1 MNITGSV
8 RRRSAGWTMQLMLLA
23 LFLVGGCEDESV
35 RGLDHGAFIV
45 IPIESELSD
54 LQADISRNVIY
65 VADQSANRI
74 HVLDVNTDAII
85 RSIPVG
91 SKPVRM
97 AMDPGETV
105 LMVALQGESAVA
117 VIDPDAGV
125 VIRRLRT
132 PFDVAWLDV
141 SGDDRVFVGPDD
153 VVDGDT
159 VAMDSVTGEVLHFI
173 SVASGWS
180 PVGEFICVQDS
191 VLILARSED
200 LYKWDIS
207 DRNAAVYMGTIE
219 TDMIR
224 AKHELAMSNDGSLV
238 YVAGTLGRGPQVE
251 AYRVSDLSKAGIF
264 ETQQGV
270 TSICISPDGTSAFV
284 TTMMDVMAQPTSP
297 ATYVFE
303 FDTAS
308 YAPTWQRPALGNM
321 EGTSLEVSPD
331 GQKLYVVIDNPY
343 RITDNPTQQRRQDI
357 QVVDLR

>member
-8 RRRSAGWTMQLMLLA
+8 SGRSARGAMQLILLG
-23 LFLVGGCEDESV
+23 LFFVAGCEDESL
-35 RGLDHGAFIV
+35 RGLDHGDFRV
-45 IPIESELSD
+45 IPFESELSD
-54 LQADISRNVIY
+54 LQSDTSRNVVY
-65 VADQSANRI
+65 VADQRANQI
-74 HVLDVNTDAII
+74 HVLDADADVII

-97 AMDPGETV
+97 AMDPDETV

-125 VIRRLRT
+125 VVRRLRT
-132 PFDVAWLDV
+132 PFDVAWVDV
-141 SGDDRVFVGPDD
+141 SGDGRVFVGPDD

-173 SVASGWS
+173 SVTSGWS

-191 VLILARSED
+191 VLILARSDD

-224 AKHELAMSNDGSLV
+224 AKRELVLSSDGSLV
-238 YVAGTLGRGPQVE
+238 YVAGTLGRGAQVE
-251 AYRVSDLSKAGIF
+251 AYRISDLSKAGIF

-270 TSICISPDGTSAFV
+270 TAICISPDGTSAFV
-284 TTMMDVMAQPTSP
+284 TTMMDMMAQPTSP

-331 GQKLYVVIDNPY
+331 GRKLYVVIDNPY

>member
-1 MNITGSV
+1 
-8 RRRSAGWTMQLMLLA
+8 MQLMLLG
-23 LFLVGGCEDESV
+23 LFFVAGCEDETV
-35 RGLDHGAFIV
+35 RGLDHGDFRV
-45 IPIESELSD
+45 IPFESELSD
-54 LQADISRNVIY
+54 LQSDISRNVIY
-65 VADQSANRI
+65 VADQRTNQI
-74 HVLDVNTDAII
+74 HVFDAEEDVII

-125 VIRRLRT
+125 VVRRLRT

-153 VVDGDT
+153 FVDGDT
-159 VAMDSVTGEVLHFI
+159 VVLDAVTGELLHY
-173 SVASGWS
+173 VTVVSGWS

-191 VLILARSED
+191 VLLLARSED
-200 LYKWDIS
+200 LYKWDIR
-207 DRNAAVYMGTIE
+207 DRNASVYMGTTE
-219 TDMIR
+219 MDMIR
-224 AKHELAMSNDGSLV
+224 GKYELVMSNDGSLV
-238 YVAGTLGRGPQVE
+238 YVAGTLGRSAQVE
-251 AYRVSDLSKAGIF
+251 VYRVSDLSKAGIF

-270 TSICISPDGTSAFV
+270 TAVCLSPDGTSAFV
-284 TTMMDVMAQPTSP
+284 TTAMDMMAQPTSP

-308 YAPTWQRPALGNM
+308 YAPTWQRPALGSM

-343 RITDNPTQQRRQDI
+343 RITDNPTQQLRQDI
-357 QVVDLR
+357 QVVDLK